1 MAESGSGGDGPARPA
16 TITVDCS
23 DGDQRGATVVAP
35 APDGS
40 WSDVAV
46 GAAAR
51 TVIDLIVGRV
61 ADYGS

>member
-1 MAESGSGGDGPARPA
+1 VLRPELVTVRPA

-23 DGDQRGATVVAP
+23 DGDRRGATVVGP
-35 APDGS
+35 GPDGS

-51 TVIDLIVGRV
+51 DVVDLIVRRV
-61 ADYGS
+61 ADYNL